1 MQARHRLTAPLSMS
15 LSVKAIPREHVLAA
29 WGELEPWLQKVVGL
43 TGKDDCLDVLG
54 RILTGEYQCIVAA
67 DSSIK
72 AVCITQFS
80 QTRAGKIC
88 TIVYVAGEGLTE
100 WVNFVDTI
108 EDWCKAQEVIRVEG
122 IGRLG
127 WEKIL
132 ADKGYRRV
140 ATNIRKELMSGK

>member
-1 MQARHRLTAPLSMS
+1 MP
-15 LSVKAIPREHVLAA
+15 LSVKSIPREHVLAV
-29 WGELEPWLQKVVGL
+29 WGELEPWLAKVVGL

-54 RILTGEYQCIVAA
+54 HILTGDYQCIVAV
-67 DSSIK
+67 DDRIK

-80 QTRAGKIC
+80 HVRAGKIC

-100 WVNFVDTI
+100 WVNFVDII

-122 IGRLG
+122 IGRAG

-132 ADKGYRRV
+132 SSKGYRRV
-140 ATNIRKELMSGK
+140 ATNIRKDLTSGK